1 MLASFGGKV
10 TKNLRTMHLFLE
22 SFSLKYVISARNL
35 VAHVLENS
43 KHTLLLIIFASEN
56 NDKRE
61 KTMVKKVQ
69 KSARKERVNQKSRT
83 FAPKV
88 ARL

>member
-1 MLASFGGKV
+1 
-10 TKNLRTMHLFLE
+10 MHLFLE
-22 SFSLKYVISARNL
+22 SFSLKYVIITRNW
-35 VAHVLENS
+35 VAYVLENS

-69 KSARKERVNQKSRT
+69 KNARKERVNQKSRT